1 MVTVQTPIKAPS
13 LCGGCSPRLLL
24 AILQHLFFNF
34 VAGSPLSV
42 DRAMAV
48 LGGVAGRWRG
58 VGTRLCVPYTVLD
71 LIASEC
77 TSDSECLRKALRY
90 WIQRDPLASWRGLI
104 YWLDSSVD
112 DDLVGVADGVRHLAE
127 ELTGQC
133 YSAVPLLIGGS
144 IDMIHL
150 LFIYGLGFFGI
161 NILVRQISNNFSMH
175 RPPS

>member
-24 AILQHLFFNF
+24 AILQYLFLNF

-48 LGGVAGRWRG
+48 LGGVAGRWRR
-58 VGTRLCVPYTVLD
+58 VGARLYVPKAVMD

-90 WIQRDPLASWRGLI
+90 WIQRDPLASWRRLI
-104 YWLDSSVD
+104 WMLDWSD
-112 DDLVGVADGVRHLAE
+112 AADIRRVADDAEIRRVADDVRSLAE

-133 YSAVPLLIGGS
+133 YSAVP
-144 IDMIHL
+144 
-150 LFIYGLGFFGI
+150 
-161 NILVRQISNNFSMH
+161 QC
-175 RPPS
+175 

>member
-1 MVTVQTPIKAPS
+1 MKEGEGRMVTVQTPIKAPS

-24 AILQHLFFNF
+24 AILQYLFLNF

-48 LGGVAGRWRG
+48 LGGVAGRWRR
-58 VGTRLCVPYTVLD
+58 VGAGLYVPSAVLD

-90 WIQRDPLASWRGLI
+90 WIQRDPLASWRGLV
-104 YWLDSSVD
+104 YCLHWSRDV
-112 DDLVGVADGVRHLAE
+112 DLVGVADDVRSLAE

-133 YSAVPLLIGGS
+133 YSAVP
-144 IDMIHL
+144 
-150 LFIYGLGFFGI
+150 
-161 NILVRQISNNFSMH
+161 QC
-175 RPPS
+175 

>member
-13 LCGGCSPRLLL
+13 LCGGCSPQLLL
-24 AILQHLFFNF
+24 AMLQHHFFNF

-48 LGGVAGRWRG
+48 LGGVAGSWRD
-58 VGTRLCVPYTVLD
+58 VGYLLDVPGAVLD

-90 WIQRDPLASWRGLI
+90 WIQRDPHASWRGLI
-104 YWLDSSVD
+104 VGLDWSEG
-112 DDLVGVADGVRHLAE
+112 DDLVRVADDVRSLAE

-133 YSAVPLLIGGS
+133 YSAVP
-144 IDMIHL
+144 
-150 LFIYGLGFFGI
+150 
-161 NILVRQISNNFSMH
+161 QC
-175 RPPS
+175 

>member
-24 AILQHLFFNF
+24 AILQHHFLNF

-48 LGGVAGRWRG
+48 LGGVSGRWRT
-58 VGTRLCVPYTVLD
+58 VGAELCVPRAVLD

-90 WIQRDPLASWRGLI
+90 WIQREPHASWRVLI
-104 YWLDSSVD
+104 WRFDRSRD
-112 DDLVGVADGVRHLAE
+112 DDLEGVADGVRHLAE

-133 YSAVPLLIGGS
+133 YSAVP
-144 IDMIHL
+144 
-150 LFIYGLGFFGI
+150 
-161 NILVRQISNNFSMH
+161 QW
-175 RPPS
+175 

>member
-24 AILQHLFFNF
+24 AILQHHFLNF

-42 DRAMAV
+42 DRVMAV
-48 LGGVAGRWRG
+48 LGGVAVRWRI
-58 VGTRLCVPYTVLD
+58 VGAWLCVPRAVLD

-104 YWLDSSVD
+104 WGLDDSGND
-112 DDLVGVADGVRHLAE
+112 NLVGVADDVRSLAE

-133 YSAVPLLIGGS
+133 YSAVASVLIGGASGSS

-150 LFIYGLGFFGI
+150 LFIFLE
-161 NILVRQISNNFSMH
+161 
-175 RPPS
+175 